1 MYSCARTFIITFLY
15 YFTFKENT
23 RWHDASSQHRDM
35 TAHKRMYN
43 PDRLNHTDNSNSYSI
58 TPHTVSSSHIFPLT
72 DRWSPLL
79 SPPTLPPAI
88 KVNQLGL
95 PSTTNTCMFSEWR
108 LEEAHEVLAWKVLNR
123 KLGGRK
129 ARGKKKLIGNQQT
142 LTPPLYQ
149 RIFHKHIRDESPT
162 CMMFSPPTSPSI
174 FPAYCPGQSKRCTSK
189 VSSQW
194 RGFSFFISNR
204 RALLSPHTKC
214 NAVGPSFISLR
225 GEKPEQGTTES
236 GFRIQVWKRAA
247 VVWMRVYVPLC
258 FKWALSV
265 TQSRAWILGQP

>member
-1 MYSCARTFIITFLY
+1 MWLTLILIVNYCKIKTKWWHHKDTWTNQTLGRIKKKQFFDQLSASSTCAFISVNVYVYSCVHTFIIMFLY

-23 RWHDASSQHRDM
+23 RWHDASSQRRDM
-35 TAHKRMYN
+35 TAHKRMCN
-43 PDRLNHTDNSNSYSI
+43 PDRLNHTDNSNNSYSI

-72 DRWSPLL
+72 DRSSPLL

-142 LTPPLYQ
+142 LIPPPPPL
-149 RIFHKHIRDESPT
+149 
-162 CMMFSPPTSPSI
+162 PPP
-174 FPAYCPGQSKRCTSK
+174 
-189 VSSQW
+189 
-194 RGFSFFISNR
+194 
-204 RALLSPHTKC
+204 LLSK
-214 NAVGPSFISLR
+214 N
-225 GEKPEQGTTES
+225 
-236 GFRIQVWKRAA
+236 
-247 VVWMRVYVPLC
+247 
-258 FKWALSV
+258 LS
-265 TQSRAWILGQP
+265 